1 MAERCD
7 GRRRKNRQAMI
18 RAFFVTAITFAYI
31 LAVGPP
37 LLLYGVLTG
46 NTDPVYNA
54 GVLGA
59 RFALWLAGVKV
70 EGRGLEKIPRKGPA
84 VFMANHQGN
93 CDPPALIILLPP
105 VTVIGKKEFFRVPVL
120 GRAMRM
126 RKFVPVDR
134 KNRER
139 AVAAV
144 EEAIS
149 ILKAGY
155 PFLVF
160 PEGTRSPDGRLQPL
174 KKGVFIMA
182 IRAGAPIV
190 PISVSGSS
198 KIMPKGKFVIH
209 PGRVRI
215 TFHDPVPTAGRTLDD
230 RGLVMAQVRQALLS
244 GLEKDEW
251 PLEELAA
258 QPAPPS
264 PPTTAA
270 SS

>member
-1 MAERCD
+1 
-7 GRRRKNRQAMI
+7 MI
-18 RAFFVTAITFAYI
+18 RAFFVTAVTFAYI

-37 LLLYGVLTG
+37 LLLYGVLSG
-46 NTDPVYNA
+46 NTDPVYSA
-54 GVLGA
+54 GILGA
-59 RFALWLAGVKV
+59 RMALWLAGVKV
-70 EGRGLEKIPRKGPA
+70 ETHGLEKIPRHGPV
-84 VFMANHQGN
+84 VFMSNHQGN
-93 CDPPALIILLPP
+93 CDPPALIIILPP
-105 VTVIGKKEFFRVPVL
+105 VTVIGKKEFFRIPVL

-134 KNRER
+134 KDREQ
-139 AVAAV
+139 AVVAV

-149 ILKAGY
+149 ILKAGH

-160 PEGTRSPDGRLQPL
+160 PEGTRSRDGRLQPL

-182 IRAGAPIV
+182 IKAEAPIV

-198 KIMPKGKFVIH
+198 KIMTKGKFVIH

-215 TFHDPVPTAGRTLDD
+215 TIHEPVPTAGRTLDD
-230 RGLVMAQVRQALLS
+230 RGLIMEQVRQALLS

-264 PPTTAA
+264 PPPSAA
-270 SS
+270 QI